1 MGKPTGFL
9 DYKRENDL
17 EIAPKERIQNFNE
30 FHIPLSLEKQRLQ
43 GARCM
48 ACGVPFCQAG
58 MMIGGMASGC
68 PLNNLVPECNDLV
81 YHGNWEEAYRRLTK
95 THCFPEFTSRVCPA
109 LCEAAC
115 TCNLNGDPVTTKA
128 NERAIIENAYA
139 TGLVKACPPEVRTG
153 KKVAVVGSGRS
164 GLATALQL
172 NKRGHKVTVFERN
185 DRIGG
190 LLRYGIPNMK
200 LDKKVIDRR
209 QALMQEEGIEFVTN
223 ANIGE
228 NVRADDLLKE
238 YELAV
243 KKRAEHIPLQYIVG
257 ETEFMGLKFK
267 VNSNVLIPRQDT
279 ETLVEE
285 ALKKVKPGM
294 KVLDMCTGSGC
305 IIISILHNV
314 EGVKGYAVDISKQA
328 VNVAKENA
336 KLNEVPVLFERSDLF
351 EMVTE
356 KFDVIVSNPPYIPTD
371 VIPQLMPEVQVFEPV
386 EALDGKEDGLYFYR
400 KIVEQSRDYL
410 NPGGYLM
417 FEIGYDQGKDV
428 SEMMTDAGFSDV
440 CVKKDLAG
448 NDRVVTGML

>member
-1 MGKPTGFL
+1 MTYREAVAHGEKVLELSHIADAKTDAWLLLEMGCK
-9 DYKRENDL
+9 
-17 EIAPKERIQNFNE
+17 
-30 FHIPLSLEKQRLQ
+30 
-43 GARCM
+43 
-48 ACGVPFCQAG
+48 
-58 MMIGGMASGC
+58 
-68 PLNNLVPECNDLV
+68 
-81 YHGNWEEAYRRLTK
+81 
-95 THCFPEFTSRVCPA
+95 
-109 LCEAAC
+109 
-115 TCNLNGDPVTTKA
+115 
-128 NERAIIENAYA
+128 
-139 TGLVKACPPEVRTG
+139 
-153 KKVAVVGSGRS
+153 
-164 GLATALQL
+164 
-172 NKRGHKVTVFERN
+172 
-185 DRIGG
+185 
-190 LLRYGIPNMK
+190 
-200 LDKKVIDRR
+200 IDRKFYYMHMEDD
-209 QALMQEEGIEFVTN
+209 LP
-223 ANIGE
+223 
-228 NVRADDLLKE
+228 DDLLKE
-238 YELAV
+238 YELTV

-356 KFDVIVSNPPYIPTD
+356 KFDVIVSNPPYI
-371 VIPQLMPEVQVFEPV
+371 

-400 KIVEQSRDYL
+400 RIVEQSKDYL
-410 NPGGYLM
+410 NSGGSLM

-428 SEMMTDAGFSDV
+428 SKMMTDAGFSNV